1 MGIAGR
7 YTSVP
12 QSPLSALQIL
22 SEFLDAFQK
31 QSRPVEQLV
40 QAASLLILPMLEAGY
55 DAGENVVDEE
65 SLTTMV
71 NTMFDQQDG
80 ASSACTLLIPCLCK
94 EYLYGPEAFNSIP
107 YPLHRVLPE
116 TAKSAETLATARAPC
131 LLNSD

>member
-1 MGIAGR
+1 M
-7 YTSVP
+7 
-12 QSPLSALQIL
+12 PLLLSFASGLQIL

-80 ASSACTLLIPCLCK
+80 ASSACTSWLLRGSPMHLK
-94 EYLYGPEAFNSIP
+94 F
-107 YPLHRVLPE
+107 
-116 TAKSAETLATARAPC
+116 
-131 LLNSD
+131 

>member
-7 YTSVP
+7 YTAVP

-80 ASSACTLLIPCLCK
+80 ASSACTLLIPCLRK
-94 EYLYGPEAFNSIP
+94 EYLYGSEAFNSIP
-107 YPLHRVLPE
+107 CPLHRVHGVLGPLLLPGPE
-116 TAKSAETLATARAPC
+116 SVQR
-131 LLNSD
+131 

>member
-1 MGIAGR
+1 ML
-7 YTSVP
+7 V
-12 QSPLSALQIL
+12 SPPTTFSSLPSAMQIL

-80 ASSACTLLIPCLCK
+80 ASSASALSVLACGRNRSLTLSPVKAQGVRHICRQCRPV
-94 EYLYGPEAFNSIP
+94 P
-107 YPLHRVLPE
+107 
-116 TAKSAETLATARAPC
+116 TA
-131 LLNSD
+131 